1 MSDIFRCNSKNEF
14 METVIKDAV
23 KAEEVTQRTHKGQ
36 GKCLS
41 GGVVTLHML
50 KDSNQIFWLYL
61 RFAQNLARK
70 YRKTTYTSESAM
82 FQVHKLR

>member
-41 GGVVTLHML
+41 GGVVALLML
-50 KDSNQIFWLYL
+50 KVF
-61 RFAQNLARK
+61 
-70 YRKTTYTSESAM
+70 
-82 FQVHKLR
+82 